1 MVDATKNKETKD
13 DVEWQPFTTFVV
25 EYQWLPA
32 GGGQQFSIVRYRTCT
47 HILES
52 GENSEWEGIEGKPV
66 MEWMLANVVAQAQG
80 QLSSAGQLTGDEEPE
95 SQVLFELAEITVR
108 DSDGHVASCSK
119 GGNFSGFISH
129 DSELEL
135 EAVIKT
141 GKSPTG
147 EKICYFQTDFFAI
160 SLADGSRRSL
170 GSAIPEVD
178 PSEDERLVVTL
189 KDIHLETGVYAI
201 RAVTLLNDHQPAL
214 DYLEGALLIVT

>member
-32 GGGQQFSIVRYRTCT
+32 SGGQQFSIVRYRTCT
-47 HILES
+47 HLLES

-80 QLSSAGQLTGDEEPE
+80 QFSSAGQFSGGGEIEAP
-95 SQVLFELAEITVR
+95 VLFELSEITVR
-108 DSDGHVASCSK
+108 DAEDHVAKCSK

-135 EAVIKT
+135 EAVITT

-147 EKICYFQTDFFAI
+147 EKRRYFQTDFFAI
-160 SLADGSRRSL
+160 RLADGNRRSL
-170 GSAIPEVD
+170 GSAVPEVD
-178 PSEDERLVVTL
+178 PEDDERLIVTL

-201 RAVTLLNDHQPAL
+201 RAVTLLNDYQPAL